1 MEFEGGLGS
10 PLTDL
15 AFCFRP
21 GRFAVAENHDRFK
34 DHLNELRRTNECP
47 DLHQILFVQ
56 RF

>member
-1 MEFEGGLGS
+1 MELEGGLGS

-21 GRFAVAENHDRFK
+21 GRFAGTEDHDRFE
-34 DHLNELRRTNECP
+34 DHLNELWRSNEGS
-47 DLHQILFVQ
+47 DLHQILLVQ